1 MRLLVN
7 ITLAGHCLACGW
19 LLLGHMN
26 LESSWIARESLPLEI
41 PESQYIRA
49 LYWTIA
55 TMTTV
60 GYGDITPVL
69 DREYL
74 YACFVMLVGASFYA
88 YIIGNVASLVGELNA
103 GKAEYQQRAQFV
115 TNYLHEQNV
124 PAKLVNRV
132 QAYYLN
138 RWTRYRNYNEDE
150 LLSDLPRP
158 LALEIKTELAS
169 RFISEVP
176 IFKYASQVI
185 REKLL
190 ASLELEFID
199 PGSVIARDG
208 ERNQKLIFVIDG
220 QLEVQFEG
228 EVVDHFGPGDYFGN
242 YSLILDEPRTASVV
256 ANSYCELMYL
266 HKDSY
271 EQIKQLYP
279 EFVEVMKKAMSDNSE
294 KMSDLVLKGVVL

>member
-1 MRLLVN
+1 
-7 ITLAGHCLACGW
+7 
-19 LLLGHMN
+19 
-26 LESSWIARESLPLEI
+26 
-41 PESQYIRA
+41 
-49 LYWTIA
+49 
-55 TMTTV
+55 
-60 GYGDITPVL
+60 
-69 DREYL
+69 
-74 YACFVMLVGASFYA
+74 MLVGASFYA

-220 QLEVQFEG
+220 QLDVQFEG
-228 EVVDHFGPGDYFGN
+228 ELVDHFGPGDYFGN